1 MNILLRNICSLLF
14 RIIVRN
20 RCHSKLAF
28 FYSLIIKELTSDG
41 KIKRPSKQAGNN
53 KLTILVLSIDGFR
66 SDVDCIA
73 NTNEFR
79 VLIIPV
85 QWQRRLVYQF
95 YPVELQ
101 KYGFKNNPD
110 QLGYKYSK
118 EQEEIRE
125 FLYEFLA
132 RLYKRI
138 SINCVI
144 SPHSRY
150 VADLDWGA
158 VSTKLGV
165 PHILIPR
172 DSQFASSPY
181 LLNRM
186 KHFFS
191 DGLPKFE
198 GKHIIVQSELDRE
211 VYIDTGYVDV
221 EKTSSLGCPRMDGF
235 LRKSKEKR
243 LDAKRRR
250 KKVVFLPFTYKEKGT
265 FDILDLRSYV
275 KELQLFFLRFAIK
288 FPEIDVVIKPKP
300 KGLKP
305 WEKEVMFE
313 MIGDAGTENN
323 KLLNLIIRNDIDIH
337 SLFRESDVV
346 CGLNTSALLEAAV
359 IGLPIIIPYFKDLQ
373 CPKYDERL
381 FYRDAYNLFD
391 IAEDTIELES
401 LILYRLENP
410 IIEEKIMEGRKALFG
425 KYVSSVKGDAT
436 EKHVTLIKEIVNKK
450 EDSIFF
456 KSTPKQANW

>member
-1 MNILLRNICSLLF
+1 MYF
-14 RIIVRN
+14 
-20 RCHSKLAF
+20 
-28 FYSLIIKELTSDG
+28 
-41 KIKRPSKQAGNN
+41 
-53 KLTILVLSIDGFR
+53 LS
-66 SDVDCIA
+66 
-73 NTNEFR
+73 
-79 VLIIPV
+79 
-85 QWQRRLVYQF
+85 
-95 YPVELQ
+95 
-101 KYGFKNNPD
+101 
-110 QLGYKYSK
+110 
-118 EQEEIRE
+118 
-125 FLYEFLA
+125 
-132 RLYKRI
+132 
-138 SINCVI
+138 
-144 SPHSRY
+144 
-150 VADLDWGA
+150 
-158 VSTKLGV
+158 
-165 PHILIPR
+165 
-172 DSQFASSPY
+172 
-181 LLNRM
+181 
-186 KHFFS
+186 FS
-191 DGLPKFE
+191 
-198 GKHIIVQSELDRE
+198 
-211 VYIDTGYVDV
+211 
-221 EKTSSLGCPRMDGF
+221 
-235 LRKSKEKR
+235 
-243 LDAKRRR
+243 
-250 KKVVFLPFTYKEKGT
+250 
-265 FDILDLRSYV
+265 
-275 KELQLFFLRFAIK
+275 IK

-381 FYRDAYNLFD
+381 FYRDAYSLFD